1 MREAEIIYEHHEGG
15 KPLEQAHHKSCP
27 NTPPSLGHEEQQ
39 EMFREALQ
47 QNVDRWQS
55 FHAQTPFEMLTQKV
69 NLQRFLEMQRRMAEA
84 DEKGIPYKCKC
95 EDGVYKVEIGG

>member
-1 MREAEIIYEHHEGG
+1 LKEKCID
-15 KPLEQAHHKSCP
+15 L
-27 NTPPSLGHEEQQ
+27 PPSLGHEEQQ

-55 FHAQTPFEMLTQKV
+55 FHAQTSFEMLTQKV
-69 NLQRFLEMQRRMAEA
+69 NLQKFLEMQRRMAEA